1 MTLLNGLRSAIKRTK
16 IFRMN
21 SLWLVIG
28 SLAAFAVA
36 YRFYAT
42 FLATKVAMLD
52 DKRSTPA
59 HRLKDG
65 VDYHPTS
72 RLVLFGHHFAAIAG
86 PGPLVGPVLAAQ
98 WGYLPGFSWII
109 IGACLGGAVS

>member
-1 MTLLNGLRSAIKRTK
+1 
-16 IFRMN
+16 MN

-52 DKRSTPA
+52 DRRLTPA
-59 HRLKDG
+59 HRLNDG
-65 VDYHPTS
+65 VDYHPTN
-72 RLVLFGHHFAAIAG
+72 RLVKEGKEKLKE
-86 PGPLVGPVLAAQ
+86 
-98 WGYLPGFSWII
+98 
-109 IGACLGGAVS
+109 